1 LEVHQSFLDDL
12 VDLVLSNEAE
22 IFSSGDGENLSV
34 PLRVLVLAEADKG
47 SSFGVDSLDG
57 LSSFADDQ
65 SDQSDRDFHFDF
77 VRTVYCP
84 AVHLS
89 LGFNNEVELL
99 PDSLDRFR
107 VTLNEN
113 ISGFGIGST
122 WGCHLHFVCSWL
134 FGDVFDCLPFFAYH
148 QTDAFVWDF
157 QYEGVVGRRT
167 VGSGEREVVVSLSL
181 ANALLVLAH
190 LLVLHLVQRVVVR
203 KD

>member
-1 LEVHQSFLDDL
+1 VVEYVLGGWVFLDCLDVGRDGDAQSLQLDGNRSQGFDHLGLVLGQSSRVLEVHQSFLDDL

-122 WGCHLHFVCSWL
+122 
-134 FGDVFDCLPFFAYH
+134 
-148 QTDAFVWDF
+148 
-157 QYEGVVGRRT
+157 
-167 VGSGEREVVVSLSL
+167 
-181 ANALLVLAH
+181 
-190 LLVLHLVQRVVVR
+190 
-203 KD
+203 